1 MDGKRWVHRMLTI
14 FDLTD
19 YKDFKLPEGVSTR
32 VMFIYDEKEKVKEFI
47 VVDRKIPAKVNCE
60 ITSWLKENMEPCR
73 FIHTL
78 NNKTADAEL

>member
-1 MDGKRWVHRMLTI
+1 MDGKRWVRRMLTI

-19 YKDFKLPEGVSTR
+19 YKDFTEGILTR

-47 VVDRKIPAKVNCE
+47 VVDRKNPAKGNCE

-73 FIHTL
+73 FIHIL